1 MLAIAVSCSVSDI
14 DSIDGTTAPEITAS
28 FENDHTKTTITT
40 DEDGV
45 GTIWWTPADEINVF
59 YDKTSTHYVSKN
71 TENATTVAFGTT
83 DIIGSTESATDNF
96 WGLYP
101 YDENAMCDGS
111 CIITTIPSSQ
121 KAVAGAFAD
130 DLFTSL
136 AHSTSTTMTFYNV
149 LGGIKFSLSRDD
161 IQSITFKGNNNED
174 IAGKVKLEMSS
185 DGRPEATIVK
195 GENTITI
202 TPKEGTTFAKNT
214 NYYIVMLPNA
224 LSKGFSMNF
233 ETANEFGTFEYSA
246 KSVEIKRSVFG
257 KKENIDTYATFKKL
271 QPYLLFSADSEQT
284 FDNSWMSFWAYNFEY
299 SINGSEW
306 APITST
312 LTFGGEHGD
321 LKIRGINDG
330 PSCSFGTIR
339 FGTNAP
345 VSCTGDIRTLIDYRN
360 YTTVQL
366 GEYMDFSSLFYGC
379 TALISAPELPLTKLT
394 DGCYESMF
402 RNCTNLETA
411 PELPAIELANKCYQS
426 MFEGCTKLVNAPE
439 LKATVLAQE
448 CYRSMFKDCSSL
460 KVAPSLPAT
469 TLANDCYLQMF
480 MFCKSLVSA
489 PSTIPASTM
498 AKFSCYEMFMGCS
511 SLTSA
516 PSLPATTLDE
526 KCYDAMFQDC
536 ISLTEAPE
544 LPAMALKSSAYQY
557 MFMGCKA
564 LKTAPKLP
572 ATTLAPQCYD
582 NMFNGCTS
590 LETAPELPASVLA
603 SMCYQGMFQGCT
615 SLLNAPEL
623 HAEILVNSCYSYMFK
638 LCRKLSYIKCLAIDI
653 SATDCLLNWMQLV
666 AYGDCT
672 FVKSPENDSWASG
685 ESGIPSGWQIIDSVA
700 EPEYVDLGLSVKW
713 ASFNLGATAPEEYGN
728 YYAWGEVATKDAY
741 YYPDGGNA
749 DNSSWVYYKWANNML
764 RSDGSTYAFLGL
776 TKYTTSS
783 VKTYNN
789 AYDNKKQLD
798 AEDDA
803 AIVTL
808 GNGWRMPT
816 ATELDELH
824 SKCTWEWTTH
834 NGVKGYKVSRN
845 GKSIFLP
852 CTGWCSSSNIPTR
865 TDSGSYWSSSLNYP
879 NYADCAWALDFDEN
893 YVVSPKDGYCDTRY
907 YGHTI
912 RPVHD

>member
-1 MLAIAVSCSVSDI
+1 MKKHFAFAAILAIALSCSVSEI
-14 DSIDGTTAPEITAS
+14 DSIDGTTAPDITAS

-161 IQSITFKGNNNED
+161 IQSITFMGNNNEN
-174 IAGKVKLEMSS
+174 IAGKVRLEMNS
-185 DGRPEATIVK
+185 DGRPEATIVE
-195 GENTITI
+195 GEKTITL
-202 TPKEGTTFAKNT
+202 TLKEGTTFAKNT
-214 NYYIVMLPNA
+214 NYYIVMLPVV
-224 LSKGFSMNF
+224 LSDGFTMTF
-233 ETANEFGTFEYSA
+233 ETEDEIGTFEYTT
-246 KSVEIKRSVFG
+246 KPIEIKRSVFG
-257 KKENIDTYATFKKL
+257 IKENIDTFATF
-271 QPYLLFSADSEQT
+271 
-284 FDNSWMSFWAYNFEY
+284 
-299 SINGSEW
+299 
-306 APITST
+306 
-312 LTFGGEHGD
+312 
-321 LKIRGINDG
+321 
-330 PSCSFGTIR
+330 
-339 FGTNAP
+339 
-345 VSCTGDIRTLIDYRN
+345 
-360 YTTVQL
+360 
-366 GEYMDFSSLFYGC
+366 
-379 TALISAPELPLTKLT
+379 
-394 DGCYESMF
+394 
-402 RNCTNLETA
+402 
-411 PELPAIELANKCYQS
+411 IEK
-426 MFEGCTKLVNAPE
+426 G
-439 LKATVLAQE
+439 
-448 CYRSMFKDCSSL
+448 
-460 KVAPSLPAT
+460 
-469 TLANDCYLQMF
+469 
-480 MFCKSLVSA
+480 
-489 PSTIPASTM
+489 
-498 AKFSCYEMFMGCS
+498 
-511 SLTSA
+511 
-516 PSLPATTLDE
+516 
-526 KCYDAMFQDC
+526 
-536 ISLTEAPE
+536 
-544 LPAMALKSSAYQY
+544 PAMA
-557 MFMGCKA
+557 
-564 LKTAPKLP
+564 
-572 ATTLAPQCYD
+572 
-582 NMFNGCTS
+582 
-590 LETAPELPASVLA
+590 
-603 SMCYQGMFQGCT
+603 
-615 SLLNAPEL
+615 
-623 HAEILVNSCYSYMFK
+623 
-638 LCRKLSYIKCLAIDI
+638 
-653 SATDCLLNWMQLV
+653 
-666 AYGDCT
+666 
-672 FVKSPENDSWASG
+672 
-685 ESGIPSGWQIIDSVA
+685 IPDA
-700 EPEYVDLGLSVKW
+700 VDLGLSVKW

-749 DNSSWVYYKWANNML
+749 DNSRWVYYKWANNML